1 MVDPLRQSKAFVL
14 EILCRIAHVEQ
25 KWKKTI
31 QYAKEASSIYFKN
44 YNYSAYFE
52 CEYLI
57 AESNLNM
64 GYANVAEKCLR
75 KIINQEKS
83 YKGCFHIANAYTLL
97 GLLLL
102 QKNDIKAAKSI
113 FNQSLN
119 LELCNERD
127 IGIAIDYTNL
137 AIVEQKCGNKEKAK
151 ENINI
156 AIKYAKDL
164 DQELDE
170 KIKDL
175 LN

>member
-1 MVDPLRQSKAFVL
+1 MFSWLISGF
-14 EILCRIAHVEQ
+14 IL
-25 KWKKTI
+25 
-31 QYAKEASSIYFKN
+31 
-44 YNYSAYFE
+44 YSLPIKLDF
-52 CEYLI
+52 
-57 AESNLNM
+57 
-64 GYANVAEKCLR
+64 
-75 KIINQEKS
+75 
-83 YKGCFHIANAYTLL
+83 LL
-97 GLLLL
+97 FL
-102 QKNDIKAAKSI
+102 

-164 DQELDE
+164 DQELYE